1 MVHAVLY
8 TKPKCIQCK
17 MTKKK
22 MEALGFPYVD
32 NYYGDYHEDN
42 SIDITS
48 PDERKRNW
56 SIQKVEKLKEKYKI
70 RQLPFIKIVDDD
82 NNVLDSWTGFRPSKI
97 NEWYGRNQKGSEK
110 L

>member
-8 TKPKCIQCK
+8 TKPKCVQCK

-48 PDERKRNW
+48 SDERKRNW
-56 SIQKVEKLKEKYKI
+56 SIQKIEKLKEKYKI
-70 RQLPFIKIVDDD
+70 RQLTFIKIVNED
-82 NNVLDSWTGFRPSKI
+82 NHVLYSCTVFI
-97 NEWYGRNQKGSEK
+97 HEEIT
-110 L
+110 

>member
-8 TKPKCIQCK
+8 TKPKCVQCK

-32 NYYGDYHEDN
+32 NHEDN

-48 PDERKRNW
+48 SDKRKRNW
-56 SIQKVEKLKEKYKI
+56 SIQKIEKLKEKYKI
-70 RQLPFIKIVDDD
+70 GQLPFIKIVDDD
-82 NNVLDSWTGFRPSKI
+82 NNVLDSWTGFLPGKI
-97 NEWYGRNQKGSEK
+97 TEWYGKIEES
-110 L
+110 

>member
-1 MVHAVLY
+1 MGII
-8 TKPKCIQCK
+8 TKITP
-17 MTKKK
+17 
-22 MEALGFPYVD
+22 
-32 NYYGDYHEDN
+32 
-42 SIDITS
+42 IDITS

-97 NEWYGRNQKGSEK
+97 NEWYGKNQKGSEK
-110 L
+110 LYYALFTRTNWNS